1 MRGENADI
9 VKHMTHS
16 PPRPQPAPRL
26 PENHWKMWSTELRKQ
41 IKEEE
46 NMGYRKHGIQH
57 WREAKE
63 SLEK

>member
-9 VKHMTHS
+9 VKHMSHS
-16 PPRPQPAPRL
+16 PLPLPRL
-26 PENHWKMWSTELRKQ
+26 PENHRKMWSTELGKQ
-41 IKEEE
+41 VKEEE
-46 NMGYRKHGIQH
+46 NMGYRKDGIQH